1 MTIKRLYFAILI
13 VTLLIGKNLMAQGEA
28 AVPFLLLAPD
38 ARSGSLGESGAGLAD
53 NSAAIFWNPAGIAF
67 LTGSEVSITHSNWL
81 PQFHLDIFYDY
92 LTFRMYMPELRGSV
106 TASITYMDYGE
117 FIRTASNSPDPIG
130 TFRSFDAALTVGYA
144 TKVLP
149 SLGLGGNFRI
159 IHSHLADKP
168 TELETGTGYATTV
181 SFDVAMM
188 WRPVKLVIPYLGDAG
203 NKFSLGVNISNI
215 GPKIYYIDKAQ
226 ADPIPTNLRVG
237 LAYRILDIDYNSLTW
252 TGDMSKLLVTRNTD
266 GTSEDV
272 LKFYKAFADK
282 AFFKKLIFSSGLEYM
297 YGTPGDFQFAVRT
310 GIFYE
315 DPNYGAR
322 KFATFGA
329 GLKYDMYGF
338 DFSYISTAI
347 FSGQE
352 NHPLSETLRFSL
364 SLNWGA
370 VPQKTKGLPRGI

>member
-1 MTIKRLYFAILI
+1 MTIGRILI
-13 VTLLIGKNLMAQGEA
+13 GLTLVCLFLGKNLYAQGEA

-38 ARSGSLGESGAGLAD
+38 ARAGSIGETGTGLAD
-53 NSAAIFWNPAGIAF
+53 NSAAIFWNPSGIAF
-67 LTGSEVSITHSNWL
+67 LSGSEVSITHSNWL
-81 PQFHLDIFYDY
+81 PQFKLDIFYDY
-92 LTFRMYMPELRGSV
+92 LTWRMYLPSIKGSLM
-106 TASITYMDYGE
+106 ASITYMDYGE

-144 TKVLP
+144 TK
-149 SLGLGGNFRI
+149 LGQSFGVGGNFRV

-168 TELETGTGYATTV
+168 TELETGSGYATTV
-181 SFDVAMM
+181 SFDVSMM
-188 WRPVKLVIPYLGDAG
+188 WRPVTLFVPYLS

-252 TGDMSKLLVTRNTD
+252 TGDLSKLLVNRNSD
-266 GTSEDV
+266 GTSDEV
-272 LKFYKAFADK
+272 TKALYTAFDK
-282 AFFKKLIFSSGLEYM
+282 ADFFKTLILSSGLEYL
-297 YGTPGDFQFAVRT
+297 YGTAGDFQFAIRA

-315 DPNYGAR
+315 DPNHGAR

-329 GLKYDMYGF
+329 GLKYDMYAF
-338 DFSYISTAI
+338 DFSYISTSV

-364 SLNWGA
+364 SMNWGTI
-370 VPQKTKGLPRGI
+370 VQKAKGLPRGI